1 MILMGKILS
10 DFFFISKRDKI
21 SRIRYFCY
29 FLFLSL
35 LVFFLAFKGAT
46 AERISTMF
54 ISLFFITVAVALY
67 INFNITAKR
76 IRHTGFRYAYTLSF
90 SMILLII
97 PRWIYS
103 DYAIVRFLYLILTMW
118 VIIAPTSCIKKDK
131 KSGDFYD
138 ECKK

>member
-10 DFFFISKRDKI
+10 DFFFISKHDKI

-54 ISLFFITVAVALY
+54 ISI
-67 INFNITAKR
+67 
-76 IRHTGFRYAYTLSF
+76 
-90 SMILLII
+90 
-97 PRWIYS
+97 
-103 DYAIVRFLYLILTMW
+103 FL
-118 VIIAPTSCIKKDK
+118 
-131 KSGDFYD
+131 
-138 ECKK
+138 